1 MGLLSQEAKD
11 AFANRQ
17 ANTGKGSSRYL
28 KPSEI
33 SEEGTLITF
42 LGDQDHT
49 LRGYQ
54 AFLELKAEKKFVK
67 VNTPNKLSRAE
78 LKERAEELGA
88 REPSKD
94 QSEFYAFTIW
104 NYEAEAVQIFEFTQA
119 GLITGI
125 CEFILDPE
133 VEGNEKE
140 FDMKL
145 KRVKTGNDPRD
156 VRYSALNASISRFRP
171 ILLTSL
177 TTVAGLL
184 PLISETSLQA
194 QFLIP
199 MATSIAFGVL
209 FGTFFIL
216 FFYPSA
222 ILTWNDFF
230 RIISCDCNCSS
241 HIRSRISKFY

>member
-11 AFANRQ
+11 AFASRQ

-42 LGDQDHT
+42 LGDQNHT

-67 VNTPNKLSRAE
+67 VNTPNKLTRAE

-88 REPSKD
+88 KEPSKD

-125 CEFILDPE
+125 CEFILDPD

-156 VRYSALNASISRFRP
+156 VRYSALATASGRRKQEKVSKKIDAAFEEVKDAGYDIQELFNSEGNPFSP
-171 ILLTSL
+171 I
-177 TTVAGLL
+177 V
-184 PLISETSLQA
+184 
-194 QFLIP
+194 
-199 MATSIAFGVL
+199 
-209 FGTFFIL
+209 
-216 FFYPSA
+216 
-222 ILTWNDFF
+222 D
-230 RIISCDCNCSS
+230 
-241 HIRSRISKFY
+241 